1 MALNSLIARCQ
12 SATRRL
18 MDSADWTHDGSTVAL
33 QGLFDSRLDSR
44 LDGRAK
50 PVAPA
55 FIILSAD
62 ADGIAVGD
70 TLTLEGQ
77 TYDITGATADRLGET
92 VLDLRIAR

>member
-18 MDSADWTHDGSTVAL
+18 MDSADWTHDGATVEL

-55 FIILSAD
+55 FVILTAD
-62 ADGIAVGD
+62 AEGVAVGD

-77 TYDITGATADRLGET
+77 AYDITQVTPDRLGET
-92 VLDLRIAR
+92 TLELRVAR

>member
-18 MDSADWTHDGSTVAL
+18 MDTADWTHDGATVAL

-44 LDGRAK
+44 LDGRAR

-55 FIILSAD
+55 FVILTAD
-62 ADGIAVGD
+62 AEGISVGD

-77 TYDITGATADRLGET
+77 TYDITQVTTDRLGET
-92 VLDLRIAR
+92 TLDLRIAR